1 MNNTPLLSIITVNY
15 NGLEDTVELLDS
27 LQKYVSIPHEVIVV
41 DNGSLVNEVILI
53 QEKYPDIICIRSDKN
68 LGFSG
73 GNNLGIRRSKGTY
86 IFLINNDTVVKD
98 NSMIELIQMFESN
111 PNIGGIS
118 PMIKY
123 ADGSNIIQYAGS
135 TPLSAITLRNST
147 IGLGDVDRRQ
157 YNSPQKTTFLHGAA
171 MMLRREV
178 IDIVGFMPE
187 VFFLY
192 YEEMDW
198 STQMINKGY
207 DIWYNPLCIIYH
219 KESRSVGRE
228 SSLKV
233 FYMTRNRLLY
243 AWRNRS
249 GLKKF
254 LSLAYL
260 FLIATPRNMLKALS
274 NKRVDLVQAIYRGN
288 IAFLKLK
295 SKQN

>member
-147 IGLGDVDRRQ
+147 IGLGEIDRGQ

-178 IDIVGFMPE
+178 IDIVGLMPE

-198 STQMINKGY
+198 STQIINKGY

-228 SSLKV
+228 SILKA